1 MKLIFIITIEISLK
15 LLMQWDN
22 YKQPLNYNE
31 LTFGQNFTLVNN
43 LKSSNRQFF
52 RGNSFFVKLCI

>member
-31 LTFGQNFTLVNN
+31 LTFSQNFTLVNN
-43 LKSSNRQFF
+43 LTSSNRQFF
-52 RGNSFFVKLCI
+52 RGNSFFVKLCL

>member
-31 LTFGQNFTLVNN
+31 LTFSQNFTLVNN

-52 RGNSFFVKLCI
+52 RGNSFFVKLCL

>member
-1 MKLIFIITIEISLK
+1 MKLVFIITIEISLK

-22 YKQPLNYNE
+22 NKQPLNYNE
-31 LTFGQNFTLVNN
+31 LTFSQNFTLVNN

>member
-1 MKLIFIITIEISLK
+1 MKLVFIITIEISLK

-31 LTFGQNFTLVNN
+31 LTFSQNFTLVNN

-52 RGNSFFVKLCI
+52 RGNSFFVKLCL

>member
-1 MKLIFIITIEISLK
+1 MKLVFIVTIEISLK

-31 LTFGQNFTLVNN
+31 LTFSQNFTLVNN

>member
-1 MKLIFIITIEISLK
+1 MKLIFIITIEIALK

-31 LTFGQNFTLVNN
+31 LTFSQNFTLVNN
-43 LKSSNRQFF
+43 LTSSNRQFF

>member
-22 YKQPLNYNE
+22 YKQPLNSNE
-31 LTFGQNFTLVNN
+31 LTFSQNFTLVNN

-52 RGNSFFVKLCI
+52 RRNSFFVK

>member
-1 MKLIFIITIEISLK
+1 MKLVFIITIEISLK

-31 LTFGQNFTLVNN
+31 LTFSQNFTLVNN

>member
-1 MKLIFIITIEISLK
+1 MKLVFIITIEISLK

-22 YKQPLNYNE
+22 NKQPLNYNE
-31 LTFGQNFTLVNN
+31 LTFSQNFTLVNN
-43 LKSSNRQFF
+43 LTSSNRQFF

>member
-1 MKLIFIITIEISLK
+1 MKLVFIVTIEISLK

-31 LTFGQNFTLVNN
+31 LTFSQNFTLVNN

-52 RGNSFFVKLCI
+52 RGNSFFVKLCL

>member
-31 LTFGQNFTLVNN
+31 LTFSQNFTLVNN